1 MPKPGAC
8 SRKSLPFKDWS
19 KELLVSWLFQT
30 CFRLRAA
37 LDRRFLHFGVTFQE
51 ATALVRCVEA
61 REIVPSRLA
70 LVLAKDKG
78 KITRLIDRLEA
89 ARLVKR
95 QANARDRRYSVI
107 KPTPKGKRLA
117 ERITSTLD
125 QIRKELFI
133 GVLDRHIQWLSRA
146 LPRLH
151 RNAVR
156 IGSKRLV
163 SSGRRIRRIGEKN
176 DRLQMIGTV
185 AVGEK
190 SPAKAVSSTTTTS
203 SKSSYGRQQKA
214 DQVVALVGGENN
226 RLVLADAPLEHHR
239 VDES

>member
-1 MPKPGAC
+1 MPKPRAY
-8 SRKSLPFKDWS
+8 SRKSVPFKEWH

-30 CFRLRAA
+30 CFRLQAA
-37 LDRRFLHFGVTFQE
+37 LDRRFLQFGMTFQE

-61 REIVPSRLA
+61 REIVPSKLA

-107 KPTPKGKRLA
+107 KPTPKGNRLA

-125 QIRKELFI
+125 EIRKELFI
-133 GVLDRHIQWLSRA
+133 GVLDRDIQWLSGA

-151 RNAVR
+151 RNAVL

-176 DRLQMIGTV
+176 DHLQMIATV

-190 SPAKAVSSTTTTS
+190 SPAMSLSSATTDS
-203 SKSSYGRQQKA
+203 SKGSYGCEQKE
-214 DQVVALVGGENN
+214 DQVVALVDAKNN
-226 RLVLADAPLEHHR
+226 KAR
-239 VDES
+239 SG